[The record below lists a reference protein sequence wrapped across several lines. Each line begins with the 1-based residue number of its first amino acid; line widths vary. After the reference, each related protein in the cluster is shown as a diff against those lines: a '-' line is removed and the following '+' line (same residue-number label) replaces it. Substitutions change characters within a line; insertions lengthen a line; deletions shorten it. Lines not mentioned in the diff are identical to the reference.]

1 MLKHMKVLTTV
12 AFVLIATALNAQP
25 SALAVADSLYAV
37 GNYSEAIQDLEN
49 IEEKSEA
56 VYSRLAKSY
65 VAKGDLSSALKNYR
79 TVLDKNPNKVLTA
92 MEYGEVLIKAGK
104 LKSADSL
111 YINLSTRYPKNASFQ
126 FQLGT
131 IKERQNDSTA
141 IEFWQKTIALD
152 KTHQQALYKLA
163 KDALSKR
170 NFPLAEE
177 LSLQGLET
185 NPSNASL
192 ISILAQTYFN
202 ENSFILAI
210 TPFEKLLELG
220 QGNEFVHSK
229 LGYCYYRLHYHKEAI
244 EQYNLALGYEGRN
257 SDTHYNLGK
266 LYARTGDLEKSET
279 HLLMALLIKKQPVDA
294 EFLSLALTY
303 KQQEDYKKALQYF
316 NSALEENPDNERA
329 SYERAV
335 AADNYFKDEKAVLN
349 YYQAYLGKYSK
360 NGNSELIY
368 LAEIRIKDINEEL
381 HLNAE

>member
-1 MLKHMKVLTTV
+1 MLIVIKVG
-12 AFVLIATALNAQP
+12 AQTP
-25 SALAVADSLYAV
+25 TLAITDSLYAV

-111 YINLSTRYPKNASFQ
+111 YTNLSTSYPKNPSFQ

-131 IKERQNDSTA
+131 IKERQNDSAA
-141 IEFWQKTIALD
+141 IEYWQNTIALD

-177 LSLQGLET
+177 LSLQGLEV

-192 ISILAQTYFN
+192 LSILAQTYFN

-229 LGYCYYRLHYHKEAI
+229 LGYCYYRLHYHIEAI
-244 EQYNLALGYEGRN
+244 SQYNLALGFEDRN

-266 LYARTGDLEKSET
+266 LYAKLGDLKKSET
-279 HLLMALLIKKQPVDA
+279 HLLMALLIKKQPVDT

-303 KQQEDYKKALQYF
+303 KLQEDYKKAIQYF

-329 SYERAV
+329 LYERAI
-335 AADNYFKDEKAVLN
+335 AGDNYFKDKKAVLN
-349 YYQAYLGKYSK
+349 YYQSYLDKYSK

-368 LAEIRIKDINEEL
+368 LAEIRIKDIREDCTLTENSFS
-381 HLNAE
+381 

>member
-1 MLKHMKVLTTV
+1 MLIVIKVGAQTPT
-12 AFVLIATALNAQP
+12 LII
-25 SALAVADSLYAV
+25 ADSLYAV

-65 VAKGDLSSALKNYR
+65 VGKGDLSSALKNYR

-111 YINLSTRYPKNASFQ
+111 YINLSTSYPKNASFQ

-141 IEFWQKTIALD
+141 IEYWQNTIALD

-163 KDALSKR
+163 KYELSRR
-170 NFPLAEE
+170 NFPLAEK
-177 LSLQGLET
+177 LSLQGLEA
-185 NPSNASL
+185 NSSNASL
-192 ISILAQTYFN
+192 LSILAQTYFN
-202 ENSFILAI
+202 ENSFVLAI
-210 TPFEKLLELG
+210 PSFEKLLDLG

-229 LGYCYYRLHYHKEAI
+229 LGFCYYN
-244 EQYNLALGYEGRN
+244 QYNYEDAVTQYLMALNYEDRN

-266 LYARTGDLEKSET
+266 LYAKLGDLKKSET

-303 KQQEDYKKALQYF
+303 KLQEDYKKALQYF

-329 SYERAV
+329 LYERAI
-335 AADNYFKDEKAVLN
+335 AADNYFKDKKAVLN

-368 LAEIRIKDINEEL
+368 LAEIRIKDIKEEL
-381 HLNAE
+381 HLNGE

>member
-1 MLKHMKVLTTV
+1 MNKISLLILLLVFKVGAQTPT
-12 AFVLIATALNAQP
+12 LNV
-25 SALAVADSLYAV
+25 SDSLYAV

-65 VAKGDLSSALKNYR
+65 VAKGDLSSALKNYT
-79 TVLDKNPNKVLTA
+79 TVLDKNPNKVITA

-141 IEFWQKTIALD
+141 IEYWQKTIALD

-192 ISILAQTYFN
+192 LSILAQTYFN

-244 EQYNLALGYEGRN
+244 EQYNSALGYEGRN
-257 SDTHYNLGK
+257 SDTHYNLGN
-266 LYARTGDLEKSET
+266 LYARTGDLKKSET

-329 SYERAV
+329 LYERAV

>member
-1 MLKHMKVLTTV
+1 MLMVFKVG
-12 AFVLIATALNAQP
+12 AQTP
-25 SALAVADSLYAV
+25 TLAIADSLYAV

-79 TVLDKNPNKVLTA
+79 TVLDKNPSKVLTA

-111 YINLSTRYPKNASFQ
+111 YINLSTSYPKNAAFQ
-126 FQLGT
+126 YQLAA
-131 IKERQNDSTA
+131 IKEKQNDSTA
-141 IEFWQKTIALD
+141 IEYWQETIALD

-177 LSLQGLET
+177 LSLQGLEA

-192 ISILAQTYFN
+192 LSILAQTYFN

-229 LGYCYYRLHYHKEAI
+229 LGYCYYRLHYDIEAI
-244 EQYNLALGYEGRN
+244 SQYKLALEYEDRN

-266 LYARTGDLEKSET
+266 LYAKLGDLKRSET

-294 EFLSLALTY
+294 EYLSLALTY
-303 KQQEDYKKALQYF
+303 KLQEDYKKALQYF
-316 NSALEENPDNERA
+316 NSALEENPYSERA
-329 SYERAV
+329 LYERAI
-335 AADNYFKDEKAVLN
+335 AADNYFKDKKSVLN
-349 YYQAYLGKYSK
+349 YYQAYLDKYSSK
-360 NGNSELIY
+360 GNFELIH
-368 LAEIRIKDINEEL
+368 LAQIRIKDIKEEL
-381 HLNAE
+381 HLNGE